1 MADDH
6 RKGEHTGQ
14 HTHLVEFPEALEA
27 FFSRVGELRAVLGP
41 GGAEGVTRLEALIGE
56 GLAARDRG
64 DGAGAIARI
73 VQAMDLLAELA
84 SRADSAEAP
93 MLRAMALQFRDAM
106 ARGSVTEAKG
116 HAEAMRERSGSVLH
130 PRKR

>member
-1 MADDH
+1 VADDH
-6 RKGEHTGQ
+6 AKGA

-64 DGAGAIARI
+64 DAAGAIARI
-73 VQAMDLLAELA
+73 VEAMDLLAELA
-84 SRADSAEAP
+84 SRADSAEGP
-93 MLRAMALQFRDAM
+93 LLRAMALEFRAAL
-106 ARGSVTEAKG
+106 ARGSMSEAKG
-116 HAEAMRERSGSVLH
+116 HAEVMRERSGSVLH
-130 PRKR
+130 PRKP